1 MPQENTYFQVCMNAH
16 IVQVHRFSK
25 NDKEAIILNMN
36 ANRAHLKKEV
46 MHLKEKVL
54 CLKKKVTHL
63 KEKVM
68 CLKEEV
74 THLKEKVVLKKG

>member
-1 MPQENTYFQVCMNAH
+1 
-16 IVQVHRFSK
+16 
-25 NDKEAIILNMN
+25 MN

-74 THLKEKVVLKKG
+74 THLKEKVVLKKGWSLSASTEMKEVKHFKKVNK